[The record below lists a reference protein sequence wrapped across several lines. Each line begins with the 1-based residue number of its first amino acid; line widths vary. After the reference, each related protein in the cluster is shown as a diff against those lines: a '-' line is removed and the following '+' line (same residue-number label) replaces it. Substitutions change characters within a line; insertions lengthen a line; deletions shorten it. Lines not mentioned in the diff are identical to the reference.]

1 MLPIKGEQCLKYI
14 ELKFLRHDKFKT
26 RIGSGADRGSAC
38 SGSAFFAGSAVIGG
52 TRVCVAGGVGRACT
66 STGGMVWTG
75 VPIIA
80 VALAT
85 AAFVVS
91 WKHKSFLVAG
101 LLAASGIIFMVASV
115 IATEYFAVIMVPGPI
130 LGVIFGLWI
139 LGLGLA
145 KGIRTAKTA
154 VITAS

>member
-1 MLPIKGEQCLKYI
+1 MTNSKHVLAVGLIAAALVVVLP
-14 ELKFLRHDKFKT
+14 FLQ
-26 RIGSGADRGSAC
+26 GVLLLVVPE
-38 SGSAFFAGSAVIGG
+38 FASLV
-52 TRVCVAGGVGRACT
+52 VWAGLAPVLAAWFGPV
-66 STGGMVWTG
+66 

-130 LGVIFGLWI
+130 LGVSFGLWI

>member
-1 MLPIKGEQCLKYI
+1 MSKIHRVELCAMTNSKHVLAVGLTAAALVVVLP
-14 ELKFLRHDKFKT
+14 FLQ
-26 RIGSGADRGSAC
+26 GALLLVVPE
-38 SGSAFFAGSAVIGG
+38 FASLVV
-52 TRVCVAGGVGRACT
+52 RAGPAPVLAAWFGPV
-66 STGGMVWTG
+66 

>member
-1 MLPIKGEQCLKYI
+1 MTNSKHVLAVGLTAAALVVVLP
-14 ELKFLRHDKFKT
+14 FLQ
-26 RIGSGADRGSAC
+26 GVLLLVVPE
-38 SGSAFFAGSAVIGG
+38 FAPLVV
-52 TRVCVAGGVGRACT
+52 RAGLAPVLAAWFGPV
-66 STGGMVWTG
+66 
-75 VPIIA
+75 VPIMA

-115 IATEYFAVIMVPGPI
+115 IATEYFAVIMVQGPI
-130 LGVIFGLWI
+130 LRVIFGLWI

>member
-1 MLPIKGEQCLKYI
+1 LLVVPG
-14 ELKFLRHDKFKT
+14 
-26 RIGSGADRGSAC
+26 
-38 SGSAFFAGSAVIGG
+38 FASLVV
-52 TRVCVAGGVGRACT
+52 RAGLAPVLAAWFGPV
-66 STGGMVWTG
+66 

-91 WKHKSFLVAG
+91 WKHRSFLVAG

-115 IATEYFAVIMVPGPI
+115 IATEYFAVIVVPGPI
-130 LGVIFGLWI
+130 LGVIFGLGI

>member
-1 MLPIKGEQCLKYI
+1 MTNSKHVLAVGLTAATLVVVLP
-14 ELKFLRHDKFKT
+14 FLQ
-26 RIGSGADRGSAC
+26 GVLLLVVPE
-38 SGSAFFAGSAVIGG
+38 FASLVV
-52 TRVCVAGGVGRACT
+52 R
-66 STGGMVWTG
+66 TGLAPVLAAWFGPV

-91 WKHKSFLVAG
+91 WKHRSFLVAG
-101 LLAASGIIFMVASV
+101 LLTASGIIFMVASA
-115 IATEYFAVIMVPGPI
+115 IATEYFAVIVVPGPI
-130 LGVIFGLWI
+130 LGVIFGLGI

-154 VITAS
+154 MITTS

>member
-1 MLPIKGEQCLKYI
+1 MTNSKHILAVGLTAAVLVVVLP
-14 ELKFLRHDKFKT
+14 FLQ
-26 RIGSGADRGSAC
+26 GVLLLVVPE
-38 SGSAFFAGSAVIGG
+38 FALLVV
-52 TRVCVAGGVGRACT
+52 RAGLAPVLAAWFGPV
-66 STGGMVWTG
+66 

-80 VALAT
+80 VAPAT

-115 IATEYFAVIMVPGPI
+115 IATEYFAVIMIPGPI
-130 LGVIFGLWI
+130 LVVIFGLWI

>member
-1 MLPIKGEQCLKYI
+1 MTNSKHVLAVGLTAAALVVVLP
-14 ELKFLRHDKFKT
+14 FLQ
-26 RIGSGADRGSAC
+26 GALLLVVPE
-38 SGSAFFAGSAVIGG
+38 FASLVV
-52 TRVCVAGGVGRACT
+52 RAGPAPVLAAWFGPV
-66 STGGMVWTG
+66 

>member
-1 MLPIKGEQCLKYI
+1 MTNSKHVLAVGLTAAALVVVLP
-14 ELKFLRHDKFKT
+14 FLQ
-26 RIGSGADRGSAC
+26 GVLLLVVPE
-38 SGSAFFAGSAVIGG
+38 FASLV
-52 TRVCVAGGVGRACT
+52 VWAGLAPVLAAWFGPV
-66 STGGMVWTG
+66 

-115 IATEYFAVIMVPGPI
+115 IATEYFAVIMVSGPI